1 MALGG
6 RAFQRDAMRKQ
17 KALPVCELDALCT
30 VISTPLPRVCI
41 AAVELSS
48 IPIKRES
55 MSSIPRRALNAMS
68 RSKRLNKCDST
79 RGHSYK
85 LFINRCNKSVL
96 SNFFINRT
104 APVWNFLPSDC
115 FSRDSLFHFK
125 KSIKKVDFS
134 RFMLY
139 D

>member
-1 MALGG
+1 MFKLTHG
-6 RAFQRDAMRKQ
+6 
-17 KALPVCELDALCT
+17 L
-30 VISTPLPRVCI
+30 ISTSLI
-41 AAVELSS
+41 N
-48 IPIKRES
+48 
-55 MSSIPRRALNAMS
+55 ALNYA
-68 RSKRLNKCDST
+68 KCDST
-79 RGHSYK
+79 RGHSNK

-96 SNFFINRT
+96 SNFFINRI